1 MTYNPS
7 VNDRSGEILANAMNN
22 ASLLNYQGM
31 ETLGQGIADG
41 IGSAKQAALAVATG
55 GTSLAASG
63 AGQGSS
69 SGSGDSGLISSFI
82 QKSVENTAKLQG
94 IQATGSAMQAI
105 LPQYGK
111 EGMALGQ
118 ALQTELGKAGNNA
131 NKMSGTIMAFMP
143 AVENLQ
149 SRFNQQAN
157 IENYK
162 DLYDYKASL
171 GGPGTNTAPK
181 LDAQY
186 GREFY
191 MGLRNNNRTH
201 EQALQ
206 DMRNAGLNWAI
217 NDIERPQN
225 QGLFNIPNPAPS
237 R

>member
-1 MTYNPS
+1 MFAYNPTA
-7 VNDRSGEILANAMNN
+7 NDNSGQILAG
-22 ASLLNYQGM
+22 YQTKSAEIKAAGN
-31 ETLGQGIADG
+31 EALAQGIMDGVTSVASG
-41 IGSAKQAALAVATG
+41 IGGAIAKSQA
-55 GTSLAASG
+55 
-63 AGQGSS
+63 
-69 SGSGDSGLISSFI
+69 
-82 QKSVENTAKLQG
+82 NTAKLQG

-105 LPQYGK
+105 LPQYG
-111 EGMALGQ
+111 EQGMALGQ
-118 ALQTELGKAGNNA
+118 ALQSELGKAGNNPD
-131 NKMSGTIMAFMP
+131 KMAGAMMAFMP
-143 AVENLQ
+143 AMENLQ

-191 MGLRNNNRTH
+191 MGLRNNGRTH

-225 QGLFNIPNPAPS
+225 QGFFNMPNPAATSTGP
-237 R
+237 

>member
-1 MTYNPS
+1 MFAYNPT
-7 VNDRSGEILANAMNN
+7 VNDRSGEILGAYTASAANTRAE
-22 ASLLNYQGM
+22 GM
-31 ETLGQGIADG
+31 QNFGQS
-41 IGSAKQAALAVATG
+41 IGKGLEKI
-55 GTSLAASG
+55 
-63 AGQGSS
+63 
-69 SGSGDSGLISSFI
+69 GDSVGDAIT
-82 QKSVENTAKLQG
+82 KSQANTAKLQS

-105 LPQYGK
+105 LPQYG
-111 EGMALGQ
+111 EQGMALGQ
-118 ALQTELGKAGNNA
+118 ALQSELGKAGNNPD
-131 NKMSGTIMAFMP
+131 KMAGAMMAFMP
-143 AVENLQ
+143 AMENLK
-149 SRFNQQAN
+149 SRYNQQAN

-225 QGLFNIPNPAPS
+225 QGLFNIPNPAPAPG